1 MAKKKTDKKKKS
13 EKKKSL
19 KKKLL
24 SLRLKKKDAKKK
36 EAKKKDSKKKDS
48 KKKDSKKKDSKKKEK
63 KKKVGKKKDPKK
75 PLKAELIIDKP
86 VEVIPVPIDP
96 PADVV
101 VEHSSDYSVTE
112 AVKKLRTLKTK
123 YELLQFIKG
132 EKRITVTKVVPA
144 ALNRPG

>member
-1 MAKKKTDKKKKS
+1 MSKKKTDKKKKSEKKKS

-24 SLRLKKKDAKKK
+24 SLRLKKKHAKKK
-36 EAKKKDSKKKDS
+36 EAKKKDSKKKDT
-48 KKKDSKKKDSKKKEK
+48 KKKDSKKKEK
-63 KKKVGKKKDPKK
+63 KKKVGKKKGPKK

-86 VEVIPVPIDP
+86 VEVIPVPMDP

-101 VEHSSDYSVTE
+101 VEYSSDYNVAD

-123 YELLQFIKG
+123 DELLQFIKG

-144 ALNRPG
+144 ALNRLG